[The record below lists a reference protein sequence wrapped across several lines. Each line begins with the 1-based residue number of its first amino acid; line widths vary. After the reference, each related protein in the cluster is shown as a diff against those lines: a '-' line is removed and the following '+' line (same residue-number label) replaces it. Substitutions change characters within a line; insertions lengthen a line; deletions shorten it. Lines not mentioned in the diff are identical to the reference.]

1 MVKRK
6 KLVSTFISG
15 TLLILAG
22 CGQKGPLYLAEEEQV
37 QTNQQQ
43 QQQQQVPV
51 EETSAEQQ

>member
-15 TLLILAG
+15 TLLVLVG
-22 CGQKGPLYLAEEEQV
+22 CGQKGPLYLAEEDAA

-43 QQQQQVPV
+43 QQTPV
-51 EETSAEQQ
+51 EKTPTEQQ